1 MKVGVQL
8 KFSCFTN
15 VSATSLYLWFERG
28 VREEIHI
35 HIKNPFLNRG
45 GGTWHYTLLFTIL
58 HIYERRICGY
68 ECGWSTMWIF
78 EARATQTDETSWM
91 SGETTSRQSHLHK
104 KESLSFVS
112 IFENTTVHK
121 LMSRFFFML
130 SSIMAD
136 NNCQKSLKKLTR
148 WFLLLTVH
156 RNWGELTSFYWS
168 YFLCMGDVTLTQSRC
183 YMQSMIPT
191 HVTLLSWV
199 KLILMY
205 LN

>member
-1 MKVGVQL
+1 MYLLHHFIYGLKEGSEKKYIYTLKTHFSTEEGAPDTILSCLPFFTFMKEGSAVMNVGDPPCGYLRPEPLKLMKPLEWVVKPPQDKVICIKKNLCLFFQFLRIQL
-8 KFSCFTN
+8 FTN
-15 VSATSLYLWFERG
+15 WCL
-28 VREEIHI
+28 
-35 HIKNPFLNRG
+35 
-45 GGTWHYTLLFTIL
+45 
-58 HIYERRICGY
+58 
-68 ECGWSTMWIF
+68 
-78 EARATQTDETSWM
+78 D
-91 SGETTSRQSHLHK
+91 
-104 KESLSFVS
+104 
-112 IFENTTVHK
+112 
-121 LMSRFFFML
+121 FFML

>member
-1 MKVGVQL
+1 MYLLHHFIYGL
-8 KFSCFTN
+8 KEGSEKK
-15 VSATSLYLWFERG
+15 Y
-28 VREEIHI
+28 I
-35 HIKNPFLNRG
+35 
-45 GGTWHYTLLFTIL
+45 YTLKTHFSTEEWASDTIL
-58 HIYERRICGY
+58 SCLPFFTFMKEGY